1 MQRYGYFSKNDI
13 RRMKKCRAHLEKD
26 GSAFFLREGLQLLV
40 GFKRWN
46 RLEWGLA
53 FFLVSYLFAFLFY
66 APLEKTAGMGFWL
79 F

>member
-13 RRMKKCRAHLEKD
+13 RRMKKCRAHLKKD

-53 FFLVSYLFAFLFY
+53 FFLVS
-66 APLEKTAGMGFWL
+66 
-79 F
+79 